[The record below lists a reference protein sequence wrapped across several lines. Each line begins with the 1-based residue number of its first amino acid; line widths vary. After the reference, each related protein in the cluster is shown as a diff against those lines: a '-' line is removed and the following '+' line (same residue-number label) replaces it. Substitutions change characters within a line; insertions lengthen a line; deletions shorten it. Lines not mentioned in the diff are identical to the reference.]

1 MPLASSRRG
10 AESREKLRSSLCFI
24 VDDEVGVGRFIAL
37 ALRTFGVAAEY
48 YTDLPS
54 MTDAL
59 ATREPDL
66 IFLDVALG
74 DSDAVEA
81 IRLLSEAHYSGI
93 VQLMSGRLMLEDVL
107 LIGERHGLRM
117 RPPLMKPFRTDAI
130 KRIVDEE
137 RLLHHAPDAHAG
149 LGLPD
154 EKPTIDLGE
163 ALAKDWVR
171 IWYQPKLDLRHNYL
185 AGAEGL
191 ARILHPEH
199 GIMLPETFLP
209 EADAAAVDAL
219 AAFGLRQA
227 VRDAAEFADAGFHVR
242 FSLNVRFETL
252 TSIPIAAIVRDSQ
265 VGVHPWLGII
275 LEINEDGIV
284 HDIPA
289 AHEIATQLRI
299 HGIALAIDDFGKGF
313 SQLSRLKELPFIEM
327 KLDRQ
332 IVTGSGIDPTKEEL
346 CKSAVDLA
354 HRFGSLAV
362 AGGVEDRSD
371 LEAVR
376 RAGCDMAQGY
386 LFGEVMPKDALLS
399 RLMATGAGAGFAP
412 ILATPFGDGFKASA

>member
-10 AESREKLRSSLCFI
+10 AQNREELRSPLCFI

-37 ALRTFGVAAEY
+37 ALRSFGVAAEY
-48 YTDLPS
+48 YADIPS
-54 MTDAL
+54 MNEAL
-59 ATREPDL
+59 AAREPDL

-74 DSDAVEA
+74 DSDAVDA
-81 IRLLSEAHYSGI
+81 IRLLSDRRYAGI

-117 RPPLMKPFRTDAI
+117 RPPLMKPFRAEAI

-137 RLLHHAPDAHAG
+137 RLLHRAPESRSGPGPHDG
-149 LGLPD
+149 EPR
-154 EKPTIDLGE
+154 IDLNE
-163 ALAKDWVR
+163 ALERGWVR

-191 ARILHPEH
+191 ARVHHPEH
-199 GIMLPETFLP
+199 GMMLPETFLP
-209 EADAAAVDAL
+209 DADPLAMNAL

-227 VRDAAEFADAGFHVR
+227 VRDAAEFADVGFHVR

-275 LEINEDGIV
+275 LEINEDGIAR
-284 HDIPA
+284 DISA

-313 SQLSRLKELPFIEM
+313 SHLSRLKELPFIEM
-327 KLDRQ
+327 KLNRR
-332 IVTGSGIDPTKEEL
+332 IVIGSGIDPTREAL